1 MLHGDLIEHP
11 TDTKCI
17 ATKREQ
23 QASSKP
29 TELNEQANYELL
41 KEEDNSN
48 INSSYDVIQYLNLD
62 DEIIMINVKSQIH
75 VNLNIENEY
84 TFEEIE
90 YLVYHYENE
99 NKSL

>member
-1 MLHGDLIEHP
+1 MLHDDLIEHP

-62 DEIIMINVKSQIH
+62 DEIIMINVKSQI
-75 VNLNIENEY
+75 NLNIENEY

>member
-1 MLHGDLIEHP
+1 MLHDDLIEHP
-11 TDTKCI
+11 TDTKFI

-23 QASSKP
+23 QTSSKP

-41 KEEDNSN
+41 KEEDDSN
-48 INSSYDVIQYLNLD
+48 INSSYDVIRYLNLD
-62 DEIIMINVKSQIH
+62 DEIIMINVKSQI
-75 VNLNIENEY
+75 NLNMNNEY